1 MKKICFLSDS
11 LEPMSCPFSTRPR
24 VAHQRSPNQAR
35 KDKRRIKT
43 ILDHCRDKPARAV
56 GATWEP
62 NDISYLRGFLGKEWA
77 AKLQSLQKGEFIYEC
92 RDKTELIKT
101 EVFGEHAKLKCAFAA
116 KCLEGE
122 NWFGARLAWQ
132 LA

>member
-1 MKKICFLSDS
+1 LPFFNTVKSCLPKKPKSG
-11 LEPMSCPFSTRPR
+11 
-24 VAHQRSPNQAR
+24 A
-35 KDKRRIKT
+35 KRQKKNKKN
-43 ILDHCRDKPARAV
+43 ILHHFRDKPARAV

-77 AKLQSLQKGEFIYEC
+77 AKLQSLQKGEFVYQC